1 MNTKSK
7 SVRYQIV
14 DALHPMY
21 HPTTFETEAEAR
33 AVIESEYTNS
43 PNPYWREREQLV
55 EKVTTI
61 VEVLPKL
68 KTINWIGFECSI
80 LDLMLHPAFISSDK
94 LQAFTTK
101 GNVDEKTLRLFAV
114 RCARRVQSLYELE
127 DKTILNA
134 IDVAEMYANGE
145 ATEKGLEMAWN
156 PAFMKM
162 SGTSKSDGNS
172 ILWIGYVAH
181 PDPYEAARWGAF
193 YSRYALPKSY
203 WQSEMDFQVEI
214 AIDLLYQLK

>member
-1 MNTKSK
+1 MNKKSK
-7 SVRYQIV
+7 SVHYQIV

-21 HPTTFETEAEAR
+21 HHTTFETEAEAR

-43 PNPYWREREQLV
+43 PNPYWRNREQLV

-61 VEVLPKL
+61 VEVIPKPEP
-68 KTINWIGFECSI
+68 IIFFGFEGSI
-80 LDLMLHPAFISSDK
+80 LDLMLHPAFTSSDK
-94 LQAFTTK
+94 LQVFTTK

-114 RCARRVQSLYELE
+114 RCARRVQCLLE

-162 SGTSKSDGNS
+162 AGTAKSDDNS
-172 ILWIGYVAH
+172 ILWIGHVAH
-181 PDPYEAARWGAF
+181 PNPYEAARWGAF

-203 WQSEMDFQVEI
+203 WQSEIDFQVEI